1 MNALQTLAIPA
12 FPLGAGRGRRAD
24 RSGGVAPALAAVA

>member
-1 MNALQTLAIPA
+1 MKALLSLVIPA

-24 RSGGVAPALAAVA
+24 RSGGVAAAVAVVA